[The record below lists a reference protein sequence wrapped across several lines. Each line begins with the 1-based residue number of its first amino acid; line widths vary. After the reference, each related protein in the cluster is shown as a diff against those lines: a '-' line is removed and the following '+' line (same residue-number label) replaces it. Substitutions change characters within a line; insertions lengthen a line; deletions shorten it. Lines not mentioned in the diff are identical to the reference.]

1 MLYNRC
7 LLVIH
12 PSTEEWIKKMWYIC
26 IMEYYSAIKMNE
38 IVPSASTQ
46 MDLDIIILSKVS
58 HTEENKFRMISLT

>member
-1 MLYNRC
+1 M
-7 LLVIH
+7 
-12 PSTEEWIKKMWYIC
+12 TDEWINKMLC
-26 IMEYYSAIKMNE
+26 IHTHTHIHSMEYYSAIKMNE